1 MLDRWSATRSVA
13 DGQGAGRG
21 NLTEL
26 GVLARFRDS
35 QVFLN
40 TTLRTEIRL
49 SWPQL
54 PKNSC
59 LWQAG
64 AHHVLDVATTL
75 SLVAQSR
82 EDGLK

>member
-49 SWPQL
+49 SRPQL
-54 PKNSC
+54 PKNS
-59 LWQAG
+59 LAG

>member
-40 TTLRTEIRL
+40 TTLRTEIRQAAKEL
-49 SWPQL
+49 MPL
-54 PKNSC
+54 
-59 LWQAG
+59 AG